1 MRSSCRSQP
10 AIRFQLALF
19 WSTNLRSPS
28 ASFPPSPRLRRVAP
42 KRPEKAGGEGGRS
55 LRTGLGFS
63 AQRAVALAMLE
74 YGELPAP
81 LDANIR

>member
-1 MRSSCRSQP
+1 MPGRNTLRSKHLDSILPIGVRHVPRTAADFSRRLPRLLVRLTDQRRKAP
-10 AIRFQLALF
+10 ALF
-19 WSTNLRSPS
+19 
-28 ASFPPSPRLRRVAP
+28 VG
-42 KRPEKAGGEGGRS
+42 RP
-55 LRTGLGFS
+55 